1 MAAADFDFA
10 SLLEEATR
18 AGELRGSAAENIRE
32 LLGASASTI
41 YIAAVS
47 ELARAGKWAELND
60 RFYRTLAFGTGGLR
74 GRTIGKI
81 VTKVEWGEAGEN
93 ERPQF
98 PCVGTNA
105 MNFFNVSRA
114 TQGLVAYLHEWRS
127 QEKIE
132 GKPKIVIAHDSRHFS
147 KEFAELAGKTAA
159 ENGCDACVFEG
170 PRSTPELS
178 FAVRHLRA
186 SAGIVITASHNPPRD
201 NGYKLYSSD
210 GSQIIPPNDE
220 IVERFANV
228 VTSPALGERTSA
240 HHRWISPDLL
250 DRYRS
255 HMTQRFAVSHSDLA
269 ITYTP
274 LHGVGGA
281 SMMDLFARAGYTNVT
296 PVAAQ
301 FEPDGAFPTLPFPNP
316 EEPGALDLAMARADE
331 VQSTLVI
338 ANDPDADRL
347 GAAVRDGAGWHVL
360 RGDQIGW
367 LLASAMLPAMQD
379 PRDVVATT
387 IVSSTL
393 LRAMARDAG
402 VRFAMTLTGFKWL
415 ARAAGDGVL
424 RLGYEE
430 ALGFAVD
437 PEVAD
442 KDGLSAALALSH
454 LADDLRRHGQTLMD
468 RLDEIEARFGVHSI
482 FQLSLRAEGPSGLGA
497 IIDAV
502 QSLREDPP
510 TTLGGLAVSA
520 NFDLALGYEGLGP
533 TDGVLLQLGESG
545 RVVVRPSGTEPK
557 LKAYIEIT
565 SPPSDATS
573 LAEQRRHGELLVS
586 AVRADLESLLRL

>member
-1 MAAADFDFA
+1 MNQSLHDRVLEWIEGDPDIEDRETLQR
-10 SLLEEATR
+10 LLESGDEE
-18 AGELRGSAAENIRE
+18 ELHR
-32 LLGASASTI
+32 
-41 YIAAVS
+41 
-47 ELARAGKWAELND
+47 
-60 RFYRTLAFGTGGLR
+60 RFDTPLTFGTAGLR
-74 GRTIGKI
+74 GP
-81 VTKVEWGEAGEN
+81 EMAG
-93 ERPQF
+93 PA
-98 PCVGTNA
+98 G
-105 MNFFNVSRA
+105 MNRYTVRRA
-114 TQGLVAYLHEWRS
+114 TQGVIAWLDEIGVDAGRGVVVGRDGRNGSDLFNIEVVAVLLGAGVKVYEMPGPLPTPLVAYCVKKL
-127 QEKIE
+127 
-132 GKPKIVIAHDSRHFS
+132 G
-147 KEFAELAGKTAA
+147 AA
-159 ENGCDACVFEG
+159 
-170 PRSTPELS
+170 
-178 FAVRHLRA
+178 
-186 SAGIVITASHNPPRD
+186 AGIMVTASHNPPQD

-220 IVERFANV
+220 IVERFANDV
-228 VTSPALGERTSA
+228 VRPELGERTST
-240 HHRWISPDLL
+240 HHRWISQDVL
-250 DRYRS
+250 DQYRA
-255 HMTQRFAVSHSDLA
+255 HFAKRFAVPGGSDLA

-281 SMMDLFARAGYTNVT
+281 TMMELFAATGFSSVT
-296 PVAAQ
+296 PVAVQ

-331 VQSTLVI
+331 VGSSLVI

-347 GAAVRDGAGWHVL
+347 GAAVRDDDGWHVL

-367 LLASAMLPAMQD
+367 LLASAMLPTMSD

-393 LRAMARDAG
+393 LREMARDAG
-402 VRFAMTLTGFKWL
+402 VTFTMTLTGFKWL

-442 KDGLSAALALSH
+442 KDGLSAALAIAR
-454 LADDLRRHGQTLMD
+454 LADDLRRHDQTLID
-468 RLDEIEARFGVHSI
+468 RLDEIETRYGVHSI

-497 IIDAV
+497 ITNAL
-502 QSLREDPP
+502 QSLREEPP
-510 TTLGGLAVSA
+510 TTLGGIAVSDH
-520 NFDLALGYEGLGP
+520 FDLVNGYEGLGS
-533 TDGVLLQLGESG
+533 TDGVLLRLGEAG

-573 LAEQRRHGELLVS
+573 LAEQRRHGAALVE

>member
-1 MAAADFDFA
+1 VNQSLHDRVLEWIEGDPDIEDRETLQR
-10 SLLEEATR
+10 LLESGDEE
-18 AGELRGSAAENIRE
+18 ELHR
-32 LLGASASTI
+32 
-41 YIAAVS
+41 
-47 ELARAGKWAELND
+47 
-60 RFYRTLAFGTGGLR
+60 RFDTPLTFGTAGLR
-74 GRTIGKI
+74 GP
-81 VTKVEWGEAGEN
+81 EMAG
-93 ERPQF
+93 PA
-98 PCVGTNA
+98 G
-105 MNFFNVSRA
+105 MNRYTVRRA
-114 TQGLVAYLHEWRS
+114 TQGVIAWLDEIGVDAGRGVVVGRDGRNGSDLFNNEVVAVLLGAGVKVYEMPGPLPTPLVAYCVKKL
-127 QEKIE
+127 
-132 GKPKIVIAHDSRHFS
+132 G
-147 KEFAELAGKTAA
+147 AA
-159 ENGCDACVFEG
+159 
-170 PRSTPELS
+170 
-178 FAVRHLRA
+178 
-186 SAGIVITASHNPPRD
+186 AGIMVTASHNPPQD

-220 IVERFANV
+220 IVERFANDDV
-228 VTSPALGERTSA
+228 RPELGERTST
-240 HHRWISPDLL
+240 HHRWISQDVL
-250 DRYRS
+250 DQYRA
-255 HMTQRFAVSHSDLA
+255 HFAKRFAVPGGSDLA

-281 SMMDLFARAGYTNVT
+281 TMMELFAATGFSSVT
-296 PVAAQ
+296 PVAVQ

-331 VQSTLVI
+331 VGSSLVI

-347 GAAVRDGAGWHVL
+347 GAAVRDDDGWHVL

-367 LLASAMLPAMQD
+367 LLASAMLPTMSD

-393 LRAMARDAG
+393 LREMARDAG
-402 VRFAMTLTGFKWL
+402 VTFTMTLTGFKWL

-442 KDGLSAALALSH
+442 KDGLSAALAIAR
-454 LADDLRRHGQTLMD
+454 LADDLRRHDQTLID
-468 RLDEIEARFGVHSI
+468 RLDEIETRYGVHSI

-497 IIDAV
+497 ITNAL
-502 QSLREDPP
+502 QSLREEPP
-510 TTLGGLAVSA
+510 TTLGGIAVSDH
-520 NFDLALGYEGLGP
+520 FDLVNGYEGLGS
-533 TDGVLLQLGESG
+533 TDGVLLRLGEAG

-573 LAEQRRHGELLVS
+573 LAEQRRHGAALVE

>member
-1 MAAADFDFA
+1 VNQTLRDRVLEWIEGDPDVDDRETLQ
-10 SLLEEATR
+10 SLLDRGDEE
-18 AGELRGSAAENIRE
+18 ELHR
-32 LLGASASTI
+32 
-41 YIAAVS
+41 
-47 ELARAGKWAELND
+47 
-60 RFYRTLAFGTGGLR
+60 RFDTPLTFGTAGLR
-74 GRTIGKI
+74 GP
-81 VTKVEWGEAGEN
+81 EMAG
-93 ERPQF
+93 PA
-98 PCVGTNA
+98 G
-105 MNFFNVSRA
+105 MNRYTVRRA
-114 TQGLVAYLHEWRS
+114 TQGVIAWLDEFDDDAARGVVVGRDGRHGSESFNHEVVSVLLGAGVKVYEMPRPLPTPLVAYCVKQL
-127 QEKIE
+127 
-132 GKPKIVIAHDSRHFS
+132 G
-147 KEFAELAGKTAA
+147 AA
-159 ENGCDACVFEG
+159 
-170 PRSTPELS
+170 
-178 FAVRHLRA
+178 
-186 SAGIVITASHNPPRD
+186 AGIMVTASHNPPRD

>member
-1 MAAADFDFA
+1 VNQSLRDRVLEWIEGDPDVDDRETLQLLLDRGDEEELHRRFDTP
-10 SLLEEATR
+10 LT
-18 AGELRGSAAENIRE
+18 
-32 LLGASASTI
+32 
-41 YIAAVS
+41 
-47 ELARAGKWAELND
+47 
-60 RFYRTLAFGTGGLR
+60 FGTAGLR
-74 GRTIGKI
+74 GP
-81 VTKVEWGEAGEN
+81 EMAG
-93 ERPQF
+93 PA
-98 PCVGTNA
+98 G
-105 MNFFNVSRA
+105 MNRCTVRRA
-114 TQGLVAYLHEWRS
+114 TQGVIAWLDEIGGDAARGVVVGRDGRHGSESFNHEVVSVLLGGGVKVYEMPRPLPTPLVAYCVKQL
-127 QEKIE
+127 
-132 GKPKIVIAHDSRHFS
+132 G
-147 KEFAELAGKTAA
+147 AA
-159 ENGCDACVFEG
+159 
-170 PRSTPELS
+170 
-178 FAVRHLRA
+178 
-186 SAGIVITASHNPPRD
+186 AGIMVTASHNPPRD

-228 VTSPALGERTSA
+228 ATSPALGERTSA
-240 HHRWISPDLL
+240 YHRWISPDLL

-255 HMTQRFAVSHSDLA
+255 HMAQRFAVSRSDLA

-281 SMMDLFARAGYTNVT
+281 TMMDLFARAGYTSVT

-367 LLASAMLPAMQD
+367 LLASAMLPTMQD

-402 VRFAMTLTGFKWL
+402 VPFAMTLTGFKWL

-454 LADDLRRHGQTLMD
+454 LADDLRRHGQTMMD
-468 RLDEIEARFGVHSI
+468 RLDEIESRFGVHSI
-482 FQLSLRAEGPSGLGA
+482 FQLSLRAEGPAGLGA

-520 NFDLALGYEGLGP
+520 NFDLALGYEGLAP
-533 TDGVLLQLGESG
+533 TDGVLMQLGESG

-557 LKAYIEIT
+557 LKAYIEIS

-573 LAEQRRHGELLVS
+573 LAEQRRRGASLVS
-586 AVRADLESLLRL
+586 AVRADLESLLQL

>member
-1 MAAADFDFA
+1 M
-10 SLLEEATR
+10 
-18 AGELRGSAAENIRE
+18 
-32 LLGASASTI
+32 
-41 YIAAVS
+41 V
-47 ELARAGKWAELND
+47 
-60 RFYRTLAFGTGGLR
+60 
-74 GRTIGKI
+74 
-81 VTKVEWGEAGEN
+81 
-93 ERPQF
+93 
-98 PCVGTNA
+98 
-105 MNFFNVSRA
+105 
-114 TQGLVAYLHEWRS
+114 
-127 QEKIE
+127 
-132 GKPKIVIAHDSRHFS
+132 
-147 KEFAELAGKTAA
+147 
-159 ENGCDACVFEG
+159 
-170 PRSTPELS
+170 
-178 FAVRHLRA
+178 
-186 SAGIVITASHNPPRD
+186 TASHNPPQD

-228 VTSPALGERTSA
+228 ATSPALGERTST

-250 DRYRS
+250 DQYRA
-255 HMTQRFAVSHSDLA
+255 HMTQRFAVSNSDLA

-281 SMMDLFARAGYTNVT
+281 TMMKLFARAGYTKVT

-301 FEPDGAFPTLPFPNP
+301 FEPDGTFPTLPFPNP
-316 EEPGALDLAMARADE
+316 EELGALDLAMARADE
-331 VQSTLVI
+331 VQSDLVI

-367 LLASAMLPAMQD
+367 LLASAMLPTMED

-402 VRFAMTLTGFKWL
+402 VRFAVTLTGFKWL

-454 LADDLRRHGQTLMD
+454 LADDLHRHDQTLMD

-482 FQLSLRAEGPSGLGA
+482 FQLSLRAEGPTGLSA
-497 IIDAV
+497 IVNAV
-502 QSLREDPP
+502 QSLRERPP

-520 NFDLALGYEGLGP
+520 HFDLALGYEGLGP

-573 LAEQRRHGELLVS
+573 LAEQRRRGESLV
-586 AVRADLESLLRL
+586 ADVRADLESLLQL

>member
-1 MAAADFDFA
+1 MNQSLRDRVLEWIEGDPDVDDRETLQ
-10 SLLEEATR
+10 SLLDRGDEE
-18 AGELRGSAAENIRE
+18 ELHR
-32 LLGASASTI
+32 
-41 YIAAVS
+41 
-47 ELARAGKWAELND
+47 
-60 RFYRTLAFGTGGLR
+60 RFDTPLTFGTAGLR
-74 GRTIGKI
+74 GP
-81 VTKVEWGEAGEN
+81 EMAG
-93 ERPQF
+93 PA
-98 PCVGTNA
+98 G
-105 MNFFNVSRA
+105 MNRYTVRRA
-114 TQGLVAYLHEWRS
+114 TQGVIAWLDEFDDDAARGVVVGRDGRHGSESFNHEVVSVLLGAGVKVYEMPRPLPTPLVAYCVKQL
-127 QEKIE
+127 
-132 GKPKIVIAHDSRHFS
+132 G
-147 KEFAELAGKTAA
+147 AA
-159 ENGCDACVFEG
+159 
-170 PRSTPELS
+170 
-178 FAVRHLRA
+178 
-186 SAGIVITASHNPPRD
+186 AGIMVTASHNPPRD